1 MCGCLCELFLLE
13 LYVII
18 DLSVWSF
25 SINNFFDLW
34 KNCLSLL
41 FIITIYKQKCF
52 TCRRW
57 ISIFACS
64 TDKQPAKYITH
75 NKRTHWLLSWP
86 VVYTKT
92 KTKLNWTSQIR
103 FGKEPLESRAQE
115 EPHCIRTHRRHMNK
129 THCFNAHML
138 MKTYW
143 PDFFL
148 FLFCWSFFLSLTSL
162 LYYTIHFISL
172 IPCEFLNAQT
182 HSALRTHLSILSK
195 RKKEPHAEIGSVC
208 QTHFDSVET
217 RRKIIC
223 CVIVW
228 SNVYVL
234 SHSISPNTHNC
245 SVYGQRKY
253 ARHTKIQ
260 HRTS

>member
-1 MCGCLCELFLLE
+1 MFSFLFPIFFPCVDGCLCELFLLE
-13 LYVII
+13 HELYVII
-18 DLSVWSF
+18 NLSVWSF
-25 SINNFFDLW
+25 SMNYFFDHG

-52 TCRRW
+52 TFRRW
-57 ISIFACS
+57 ILIFACS

-129 THCFNAHML
+129 THCFNTHML

-143 PDFFL
+143 PYFFL
-148 FLFCWSFFLSLTSL
+148 FLFCWSFFFFHLLLSSFLYFTFHFVDSLWVFKCADTFGTAHTSKHP
-162 LYYTIHFISL
+162 IEAKERAACRDWFRM
-172 IPCEFLNAQT
+172 PNAFWF
-182 HSALRTHLSILSK
+182 S
-195 RKKEPHAEIGSVC
+195 
-208 QTHFDSVET
+208 
-217 RRKIIC
+217 
-223 CVIVW
+223 W
-228 SNVYVL
+228 N
-234 SHSISPNTHNC
+234 
-245 SVYGQRKY
+245 
-253 ARHTKIQ
+253 
-260 HRTS
+260 